1 MTETTPAES
10 AKHPA
15 PDTANPSASEPA
27 DSPAAAIVGGGDGAS
42 IDPSDERDLWVG
54 RTHWKHF
61 APSLG
66 LWAGGLILMIVLL
79 FWVSGWWPWLTGG
92 KAVITFLIVMLA
104 TGIVVVGRMILAV
117 VGCRYRLTSQRLF
130 ITRGILSQTVD
141 QTELIRVDDVR
152 VCKSMMDRIFGLGTV
167 EIISTD
173 ATDREI
179 TMTGIAAPD
188 HVVDL
193 VRTNMRTLRKRSL
206 FVENL

>member
-1 MTETTPAES
+1 MTEDTPVEPAE
-10 AKHPA
+10 HPA
-15 PDTANPSASEPA
+15 PLTEKPRAAESA
-27 DSPAAAIVGGGDGAS
+27 DSPATTITGGGDGAS
-42 IDPSDERDLWVG
+42 IDPSDENDLWVG

-61 APSLG
+61 APSLA

-79 FWVSGWWPWLTGG
+79 VRLHGSWGWLTGG
-92 KAVITFLIVMLA
+92 KAVITFLMVMLA
-104 TGIVVVGRMILAV
+104 TGLVVVGRMILAV

-152 VCKSMMDRIFGLGTV
+152 VLKSMMDRVFGLGTV

-179 TMTGIAAPD
+179 TMTGIPDPD
-188 HVVDL
+188 HIADL
-193 VRTNMRTLRKRSL
+193 VRTHMRTLRKHSL